1 MKKKNKIVKI
11 VAILVLIIFVIGTGL
26 YIKRRNNYI
35 YITQFSPTTSRQM
48 MGYAIKTLNGKIVV
62 IDGGLQEDAQQLEKY
77 ITDNGGEVDTWFITH
92 PHIDHAG
99 AFEIIS
105 QNTSIKIDKIYMSIE
120 DKDWYLTN
128 EPSRTIDIEEFFKV
142 INQEK
147 IAEKIIEPQVNDI
160 IKIDNIT
167 AKILGTKNPEITT
180 NAINNSSM
188 VIQIQVNQKKILF
201 LGDTGTESSEKL
213 IKNQGKNLKSDIVQV
228 AHHGQAG
235 ATEELYKIVNP
246 KILKEKGKQ
255 KVEEGCLSFP
265 NQFAKMIRPKEVT
278 VEALNEN
285 GEQIRIEAVDLLAQ
299 ALVHEIEHLDGI
311 LFVDNMIPGTLQ
323 YVDPEEK

>member
-1 MKKKNKIVKI
+1 
-11 VAILVLIIFVIGTGL
+11 
-26 YIKRRNNYI
+26 
-35 YITQFSPTTSRQM
+35 M

-246 KILKEKGKQ
+246 KICLWPTIDWLWDNIADGKKNAGPFKTMETRQWMENLKVKQ
-255 KVEEGCLSFP
+255 NYLT
-265 NQFAKMIRPKEVT
+265 Q
-278 VEALNEN
+278 
-285 GEQIRIEAVDLLAQ
+285 
-299 ALVHEIEHLDGI
+299 DGI
-311 LFVDNMIPGTLQ
+311 KSIKIF
-323 YVDPEEK
+323 

>member
-11 VAILVLIIFVIGTGL
+11 VAILVLIILVIGTGL

-105 QNTSIKIDKIYMSIE
+105 QNTSIKINKIYMSIE

-188 VIQIQVNQKKILF
+188 VIQIKVNQKKILF

-213 IKNQGKNLKSDIVQV
+213 IKEQPQKELKADIVQM
-228 AHHGQAG
+228 AHHGQNG
-235 ATEELYKIVNP
+235 ATEELYKIINP
-246 KILKEKGKQ
+246 KICLWPTPQWLWDNNSGSGEDSGNWKTKETRKWIENLKVKQNIIEK
-255 KVEEGCLSFP
+255 
-265 NQFAKMIRPKEVT
+265 
-278 VEALNEN
+278 
-285 GEQIRIEAVDLLAQ
+285 
-299 ALVHEIEHLDGI
+299 DGNKTI
-311 LFVDNMIPGTLQ
+311 KIW
-323 YVDPEEK
+323 

>member
-11 VAILVLIIFVIGTGL
+11 VAILVLIILVIGTGL

-105 QNTSIKIDKIYMSIE
+105 QNTSIKINKIYMSIE

-167 AKILGTKNPEITT
+167 AKILGIKNPEITK

-188 VIQIQVNQKKILF
+188 VIKLTVNQKDILF
-201 LGDTGTESSEKL
+201 LGDTGTENSEKL
-213 IKNQGKNLKSDIVQV
+213 IKNQEKNLKSDIVQV

-235 ATEELYKIVNP
+235 GTEELYKIIKP
-246 KILKEKGKQ
+246 KICLWPTTDWLWNNNLNGTEDSGPWKTKETRRWMENLKVKQ
-255 KVEEGCLSFP
+255 
-265 NQFAKMIRPKEVT
+265 NYIAK
-278 VEALNEN
+278 
-285 GEQIRIEAVDLLAQ
+285 
-299 ALVHEIEHLDGI
+299 DGTQNI
-311 LFVDNMIPGTLQ
+311 KIF
-323 YVDPEEK
+323 

>member
-1 MKKKNKIVKI
+1 
-11 VAILVLIIFVIGTGL
+11 
-26 YIKRRNNYI
+26 
-35 YITQFSPTTSRQM
+35 M

-62 IDGGLQEDAQQLEKY
+62 IDGGLQEDAKQLEKY

-105 QNTSIKIDKIYMSIE
+105 QNTSIKINKIYMSIE

-201 LGDTGTESSEKL
+201 LGDTGEESSDKLVKEYGEK
-213 IKNQGKNLKSDIVQV
+213 LKSDIVQV
-228 AHHGQAG
+228 AHHGQQG
-235 ATEELYKIVNP
+235 ATEELYK
-246 KILKEKGKQ
+246 L
-255 KVEEGCLSFP
+255 
-265 NQFAKMIRPKEVT
+265 
-278 VEALNEN
+278 
-285 GEQIRIEAVDLLAQ
+285 
-299 ALVHEIEHLDGI
+299 
-311 LFVDNMIPGTLQ
+311 
-323 YVDPEEK
+323 VDPEICLWPTEEWLWNNDYGQGLNTGPFKTFETREWMEKLNVKKNYVAKDGDVTIVIK

>member
-11 VAILVLIIFVIGTGL
+11 ISILVLIILVIGTGL

-105 QNTSIKIDKIYMSIE
+105 QNTSIKINKIYMSIE

-147 IAEKIIEPQVNDI
+147 IVEKIIEPQVNDI

-246 KILKEKGKQ
+246 KICLWPTIDWLWDNIADGKKNAGPFKTMETRQWMENLKVKQ
-255 KVEEGCLSFP
+255 
-265 NQFAKMIRPKEVT
+265 NY
-278 VEALNEN
+278 
-285 GEQIRIEAVDLLAQ
+285 LAQ
-299 ALVHEIEHLDGI
+299 DGI
-311 LFVDNMIPGTLQ
+311 KSIKIF
-323 YVDPEEK
+323 

>member
-11 VAILVLIIFVIGTGL
+11 IAILVLIILVIGTGL

-105 QNTSIKIDKIYMSIE
+105 QNTSIKID
-120 DKDWYLTN
+120 
-128 EPSRTIDIEEFFKV
+128 
-142 INQEK
+142 
-147 IAEKIIEPQVNDI
+147 
-160 IKIDNIT
+160 NIT

-246 KILKEKGKQ
+246 KICLWPTIDWLWDNIADGKKNAGPFKTMETRQWMENLKVKQ
-255 KVEEGCLSFP
+255 NYLT
-265 NQFAKMIRPKEVT
+265 Q
-278 VEALNEN
+278 
-285 GEQIRIEAVDLLAQ
+285 
-299 ALVHEIEHLDGI
+299 DGI
-311 LFVDNMIPGTLQ
+311 KSIKIF
-323 YVDPEEK
+323 